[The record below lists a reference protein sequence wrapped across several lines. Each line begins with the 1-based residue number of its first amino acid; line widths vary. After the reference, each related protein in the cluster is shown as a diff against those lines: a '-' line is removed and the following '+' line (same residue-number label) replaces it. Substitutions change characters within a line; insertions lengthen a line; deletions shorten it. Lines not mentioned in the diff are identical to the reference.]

1 MIFEN
6 VNIGFCITGSFCNF
20 YRIKEIMEDLI
31 KEGANIIPI
40 ISENSRNLNTRFFN
54 SEEFIKMLEQTTKNE
69 VIDSIIKAEP
79 IGPKKMIDILVIL
92 PCTGNTVAKLN
103 SGIVDTT
110 VLMAAKGHIRNNKPV
125 VIGISTNDGLGNNL
139 KNIRK
144 FN

>member
-1 MIFEN
+1 LIFEN
-6 VNIGFCITGSFCNF
+6 INIGFGITGSFCNF

-40 ISENSRNLNTRFFN
+40 ISENSKNFNTRFFN
-54 SEEFIKMLEQTTKNE
+54 NKEFIEMLEETTKNE

-92 PCTGNTVAKLN
+92 PCTGNTVAKLS
-103 SGIVDTT
+103 SGITDTT